1 MRSRSWITVLAVCAA
16 LAGSAGRADEADLA
30 RKFDELL
37 PGMGADREY
46 KSPQQKWQAV
56 CLEASA
62 PGREAERTQACR
74 LMAGKLGPETP
85 ARARV
90 WLLTQ
95 LGRIGH
101 APEVEAVAG
110 CVGDPDRLVRDAAIQ
125 ALANIPDTAAGDKL
139 RNLVSSDGDE
149 ARTVALINALGFRGE
164 SAATAALVGPLQKG
178 APAVAS
184 ASARALGKLGS
195 PEAVAALEA
204 VLATA
209 RGPVRVEVTDALA
222 RSAARLRKD
231 GKGAEAARI
240 GALLA
245 SAGGTA
251 RLAGLKAMLRTR
263 DDASPLIL
271 EVLSGGKPEEAA
283 VVLGHVRYVPKTG
296 IIRLAD
302 SLAKLSP
309 TAQVELLRAL
319 GPRRERAALPAVVAA
334 ARHADPAVRL
344 AAIEA
349 LGGVGD
355 ASTVTLLDEAMR
367 SGGDAANAARRSLER
382 VFADGV
388 DEAVVALMKAQS
400 DPGRRAQLIEVLERR
415 RASSAVSALLTET
428 ESDDGNVRRRAI
440 AALANVAG
448 AGDISAM
455 VRGLLRMKDA
465 TERVE
470 AERAVAQV
478 CARIAESD
486 LQADPVLE
494 VYRAASALDQVTL
507 LTLLGRIGGPKALVV
522 LRESVADADAS
533 RRGPAIAALCEWP
546 DDAVANDLAKLV
558 ESTPE
563 GALKHRLIGA
573 LARVAVLPGERSNE
587 DRLALL
593 ERAMK
598 QASRPEER
606 RAVID
611 RARQVHSIEA
621 VRLAATGLDDP
632 KTAALS
638 CAVVV
643 DLLHHDEVRN
653 RHRDEA
659 DRLLDRV
666 IAISKDR
673 SLVERA
679 RSFKSKP

>member
-1 MRSRSWITVLAVCAA
+1 MFSRRWITVLTVCAA
-16 LAGSAGRADEADLA
+16 LAGVEGRADEADLA
-30 RKFDELL
+30 AKFNELL
-37 PGMGADREY
+37 PGMGAEREY
-46 KSPQQKWQAV
+46 KAPQQKWQTV

-62 PGREAERTQACR
+62 PSHEAERVQACR

-110 CVGDPDRLVRDAAIQ
+110 CVGDSDRLVRDAAIR
-125 ALANIPDTAAGDKL
+125 ALANIPDPAAGAKL
-139 RNLVSSDGDE
+139 RELVSGAGDDE
-149 ARTVALINALGFRGE
+149 RRTALINAIGFRGE
-164 SAATAALVGPLQKG
+164 PVSAAVLVGALQTG
-178 APAVAS
+178 SPAVAS
-184 ASARALGKLGS
+184 ASARALGKLGTV
-195 PEAVAALEA
+195 EAVAALEA
-204 VLATA
+204 ALDKA
-209 RGPVRVEVTDALA
+209 RAPVRVEVSDALA
-222 RSAARLRKD
+222 RCAVRSRREGRA
-231 GKGAEAARI
+231 AEAAKI
-240 GALLA
+240 GDVLA
-245 SAGGTA
+245 RADGTA
-251 RLAGLKAMLRTR
+251 RLAGLKLLLRSR
-263 DDASPLIL
+263 DDASPL
-271 EVLSGGKPEEAA
+271 VLDVLAGGKPEEAA
-283 VVLGHVRYVPKTG
+283 VVLGHVRYIPKAG
-296 IIRLAD
+296 ISRLAD
-302 SLAKLSP
+302 GLVKLSP

-344 AAIEA
+344 AALEA

-355 ASTVTLLDEAMR
+355 ASTVALLDEAMR

-400 DPGRRAQLIEVLERR
+400 DPGRRAQLIEILERR
-415 RASSAVSALLTET
+415 RASSAVPALLAET
-428 ESDDGNVRRRAI
+428 NSDDGNVRRRAI
-440 AALANVAG
+440 VALANVAG
-448 AGDISAM
+448 AGDVAAM
-455 VRGLLRMKDA
+455 VRGLLRMKEA
-465 TERVE
+465 AERGE

-494 VYRAASALDQVTL
+494 VYRAVSPPEQVAL

-533 RRGPAIAALCEWP
+533 RRGRSIAALCEWP
-546 DDAVANDLAKLV
+546 DTAVADDLAKLA
-558 ESTPE
+558 ESTSE
-563 GALKHRLIGA
+563 GELKHRLIGA

-593 ERAMK
+593 GRAMK

-666 IAISKDR
+666 IEISKDR
-673 SLVERA
+673 GLVERA